1 MEWDCTPE
9 DVRSGKANYSVL
21 EFKEDL
27 IKEIHATLE
36 ELRGD
41 EQAKKFYSFLTV
53 MLCTSLAFGKSI
65 DSFVISVK
73 KYFPSKELQK
83 YLTGD
88 RELLEEIKE
97 NNKENI
103 EMLRAVIH
111 KRIEDDADKGV
122 SKDNIVK
129 TITTELLKF

>member
-1 MEWDCTPE
+1 MEWDFTPE
-9 DVRSGKANYSVL
+9 DIRSGKADYSVL

-27 IKEIHATLE
+27 LDEIHVNLE
-36 ELRGD
+36 EFRGN
-41 EQAKKFYSFLTV
+41 EETKKFYSFLTV

-83 YLTGD
+83 FLSGD

-111 KRIEDDADKGV
+111 RRIEDDVDKGV
-122 SKDNIVK
+122 PKDNIAK
-129 TITTELLKF
+129 TITTELLTF

>member
-1 MEWDCTPE
+1 MEWDFTPE
-9 DVRSGKANYSVL
+9 DVRSGKADYTVT

-27 IKEIHATLE
+27 LE
-36 ELRGD
+36 EIQLNIAEYRGD
-41 EQAKKFYSFLTV
+41 EQTKKFYSFLTI

-65 DSFVISVK
+65 DSFVTSVK

-83 YLTGD
+83 FLTGD
-88 RELLEEIKE
+88 RDLLEEIRE

-111 KRIEDDADKGV
+111 RRMRDDAERG
-122 SKDNIVK
+122 IAAVK
-129 TITTELLKF
+129 IAETITTELLGF

>member
-1 MEWDCTPE
+1 MEWGFTPE
-9 DVRSGKANYSVL
+9 DVESGKADYSVL
-21 EFKEDL
+21 EFKENL
-27 IKEIHATLE
+27 LEEIHATLE
-36 ELRGD
+36 EFRGD
-41 EQAKKFYSFLTV
+41 EQTKKFYSFLTV

-65 DSFVISVK
+65 DSFVSSVK

-83 YLTGD
+83 FLTGD

-111 KRIEDDADKGV
+111 RRMEDDVDKGV

-129 TITTELLKF
+129 TITTELLTF

>member
-1 MEWDCTPE
+1 MEWDFTPE
-9 DVRSGKANYSVL
+9 DVRSGKADYTVA

-27 IKEIHATLE
+27 LE
-36 ELRGD
+36 EIQLNIVEYRGD
-41 EQAKKFYSFLTV
+41 EQTKQFYSFLTI

-65 DSFVISVK
+65 DSFVTSVK

-83 YLTGD
+83 FLTGD
-88 RELLEEIKE
+88 RGLLEEIKE

-111 KRIEDDADKGV
+111 RRIQDDVEKGLPT
-122 SKDNIVK
+122 DNIAK
-129 TITTELLKF
+129 TITAELLGF